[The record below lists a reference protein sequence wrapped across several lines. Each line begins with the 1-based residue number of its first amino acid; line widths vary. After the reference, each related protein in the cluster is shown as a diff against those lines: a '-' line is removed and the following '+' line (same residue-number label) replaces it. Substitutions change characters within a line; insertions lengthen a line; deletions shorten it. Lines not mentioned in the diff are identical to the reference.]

1 MTAETVE
8 IKKEIGV
15 DKSDGSV
22 PTKRVAQRITA
33 PTMDGSARKVMDT
46 NAAARAAKRSAE
58 RKEILQKQL
67 QENTAKRNA
76 IKKRK
81 IQ

>member
-1 MTAETVE
+1 M
-8 IKKEIGV
+8 
-15 DKSDGSV
+15 

-58 RKEILQKQL
+58 RKESLQKQL
-67 QENTAKRNA
+67 QENTAKMNA
-76 IKKRK
+76 IK
-81 IQ
+81 